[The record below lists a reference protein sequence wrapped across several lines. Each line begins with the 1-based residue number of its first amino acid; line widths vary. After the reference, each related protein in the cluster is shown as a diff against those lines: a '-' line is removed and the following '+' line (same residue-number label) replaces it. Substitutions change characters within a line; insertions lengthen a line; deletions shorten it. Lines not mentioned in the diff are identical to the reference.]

1 VQTLTGLSICYYIA
15 IKIYSLESLL
25 LEFIRVF
32 PGIRLS
38 NGWQDGIQ
46 GKQSSACRTKGF
58 DEKSAKTTTFNEE
71 INMTET
77 RWNPEKPLAIT
88 AICIIGI
95 INAIQMINLV
105 LSPMSKQAGAIY
117 PFYFTLSVA
126 LSVACIVGLWLLKRW
141 AAFVYAALLMC
152 NQIVLLVMGYWS
164 FSAAIIP
171 AVIIALLIKHLDR
184 MS

>member
-1 VQTLTGLSICYYIA
+1 
-15 IKIYSLESLL
+15 
-25 LEFIRVF
+25 
-32 PGIRLS
+32 
-38 NGWQDGIQ
+38 
-46 GKQSSACRTKGF
+46 
-58 DEKSAKTTTFNEE
+58 
-71 INMTET
+71 MTEF

-105 LSPMSKQAGAIY
+105 LSPMSKQAGAVY
-117 PFYFTLSVA
+117 PLYFTLSVA
-126 LSVACIVGLWLLKRW
+126 LSLICIGGLWLLKRW
-141 AAFVYAALLMC
+141 AVFVYGTVLIF

-171 AVIIALLIKHLDR
+171 AVIIVLLIKHLDR